1 MLRVVLELGT
11 ERAQMLNEIFSA
23 IFVIVVIVSAFKFVS
38 EETLV
43 KKEKHPM
50 KETNDLK
57 DKIIALMK
65 DSHVSA
71 DDGIENFADKLI
83 ELFDK
88 EKKNM
93 ANNIA
98 NK

>member
-1 MLRVVLELGT
+1 MT
-11 ERAQMLNEIFSA
+11 LNDVFSLVF
-23 IFVIVVIVSAFKFVS
+23 ICIIVIALIEFIIEKPTS
-38 EETLV
+38 
-43 KKEKHPM
+43 KKENKPM
-50 KETNDLK
+50 KETKDLK
-57 DKIIALMK
+57 NKIIALMK

-93 ANNIA
+93 ANNIT
-98 NK
+98 NKIMETNHTK

>member
-1 MLRVVLELGT
+1 MT
-11 ERAQMLNEIFSA
+11 LNDIFSLVF
-23 IFVIVVIVSAFKFVS
+23 ICSIVITLIEFVIEKPAS
-38 EETLV
+38 E
-43 KKEKHPM
+43 KEKQPM

-57 DKIIALMK
+57 NKIIALMK

-98 NK
+98 NKIMETNRTK

>member
-1 MLRVVLELGT
+1 MT
-11 ERAQMLNEIFSA
+11 LNDVFSLVF
-23 IFVIVVIVSAFKFVS
+23 ICIVVIALIEFVIEKPAS
-38 EETLV
+38 
-43 KKEKHPM
+43 KKEKQPM

-57 DKIIALMK
+57 NKIIALMK

-98 NK
+98 NKIMETNHTK